1 MTGYR
6 QNWLRLRPLR
16 QTKGVDVSERRKAS
30 RRRERYGLSTT
41 LRRSP
46 STSGRSLSTLAV
58 ENEEMG
64 AFATFRQTLTPLRIN
79 LGLGLGFPYLRF
91 ELEVRSIIF
100 TSSHNFKVL
109 LDHNGKLSG
118 TGICAVHVYN

>member
-79 LGLGLGFPYLRF
+79 LGLGLGFPFPLNLKF
-91 ELEVRSIIF
+91 TAQSTIF
-100 TSSHNFKVL
+100 ASSHNFQVSTA
-109 LDHNGKLSG
+109 GS
-118 TGICAVHVYN
+118 